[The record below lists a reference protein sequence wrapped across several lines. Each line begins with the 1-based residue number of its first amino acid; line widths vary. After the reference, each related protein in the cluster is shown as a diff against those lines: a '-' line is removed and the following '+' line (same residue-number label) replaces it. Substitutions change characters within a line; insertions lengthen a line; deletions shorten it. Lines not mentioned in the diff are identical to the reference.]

1 MSDKPVILAPV
12 FVVFLAAVPVLAHHS
27 IAAEFERDKEFTVT
41 GVLTQI
47 DWVNPHIATW
57 VTVKN
62 EKTGAT
68 EKVGCQGNPP
78 NTYSRAGLKKSDW
91 KIGETVTIT
100 CLQAKSG
107 TKDWGLM
114 KQMRYQADGR
124 VMVFRDPNEDR

>member
-1 MSDKPVILAPV
+1 MHSRYIVLALV
-12 FVVFLAAVPVLAHHS
+12 FVVFPGAVPVGAHHS
-27 IAAEFERDKEFTVT
+27 IAAEFQRDKEFTVT

-57 VTVKN
+57 VMVKN
-62 EKTGAT
+62 ERTGAL

-107 TKDWGLM
+107 AKDWGLM